1 MVFSELVLRKRE
13 EGKLGFVS
21 PLHQTREYSLVCR
34 EFFQNKK
41 TGPLCEG
48 REKNE
53 KNQNQI
59 RDGWIPVRSWP
70 DRKNGHLEA
79 SVQEGQTRTG
89 KSYHPC
95 GTRRIARI
103 FGSVAWSHAPTFFR
117 IQIFQMWIQTE
128 SFVF

>member
-53 KNQNQI
+53 KKSKSNP
-59 RDGWIPVRSWP
+59 GWVDPGAV
-70 DRKNGHLEA
+70 
-79 SVQEGQTRTG
+79 
-89 KSYHPC
+89 
-95 GTRRIARI
+95 
-103 FGSVAWSHAPTFFR
+103 VAGPKKR
-117 IQIFQMWIQTE
+117 PP
-128 SFVF
+128 